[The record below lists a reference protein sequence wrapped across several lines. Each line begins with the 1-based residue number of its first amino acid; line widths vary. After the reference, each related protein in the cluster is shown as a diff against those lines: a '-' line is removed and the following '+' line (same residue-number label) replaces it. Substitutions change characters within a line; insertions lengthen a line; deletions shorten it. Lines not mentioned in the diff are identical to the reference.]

1 MRKVLNY
8 TTYFI
13 YCCLCFGVSAYAFYF
28 LFKPIDPNNSFQV
41 KMFSSGIQVPLHFFA
56 SGIALLLVPFQL
68 SKKLRGYSIKT
79 HKFIGMTYTLMVLIG
94 GVSGLIMA
102 LNASGGIYAKLGFSL
117 MSLIWIYTTFF
128 AVKYAIQGS
137 IKEHKKW
144 IYRSIAVTSAA
155 ITLRLFL
162 GVGLGVLHLP
172 FFTVYIPTS
181 WLCWIINLMICE
193 VILMKKQNRF
203 RVNAAV

>member
-13 YCCLCFGVSAYAFYF
+13 YCSLCFGVSAYAFYF
-28 LFKPIDPNNSFQV
+28 LFQPIDPNNDFQV

-56 SGIALLLVPFQL
+56 SGTALLLVPFQL
-68 SKKLRGYSIKT
+68 SKKLRRYSIKI
-79 HKFIGMTYTLMVLIG
+79 HRFIGMTYTLMVLVG

-102 LNASGGIYAKLGFSL
+102 IYASGGIFAKLGFSI
-117 MSLIWIYTTFF
+117 MSLLWIYTTFF
-128 AVKYAIQGS
+128 AVKYALEGNIA
-137 IKEHKKW
+137 KHKRW

-162 GVGLGVLHLP
+162 GVRLGVLHLP

-193 VILMKKQNRF
+193 VILMQKQKRF
-203 RVNAAV
+203 SLNSVV